1 MSNPCGS
8 TVNGWV
14 AVVVVVVVVADDD
27 DDDDD
32 DDDATAVADDDDDAG
47 GNDSTS
53 SLSPDSTQCR
63 HISSCINSS
72 TTIKHTATVRVVPSV
87 TEK

>member
-1 MSNPCGS
+1 MVTPCGS
-8 TVNGWV
+8 AVNGVV
-14 AVVVVVVVVADDD
+14 AVVVAVIAAADDD

-32 DDDATAVADDDDDAG
+32 DAATAVADDDDDGAG